1 MNVKNC
7 SGLVVAGLGISL
19 LSAIPAMGAP
29 SAQAVAPGASEAFV
43 RGLAGDDLAALA
55 GDALKDSHALLH
67 ELKGL
72 NIQQVGAR
80 EAVLCD
86 KDRLLVPLD
95 VREEFSGLAL

>member
-1 MNVKNC
+1 MGGHTTLSN
-7 SGLVVAGLGISL
+7 GL
-19 LSAIPAMGAP
+19 LS
-29 SAQAVAPGASEAFV
+29 
-43 RGLAGDDLAALA
+43 A

-95 VREEFSGLAL
+95 VREEFGGLALKGGDKFSTHEVTLQYHLRPRKCSRKGLTPELSRLA